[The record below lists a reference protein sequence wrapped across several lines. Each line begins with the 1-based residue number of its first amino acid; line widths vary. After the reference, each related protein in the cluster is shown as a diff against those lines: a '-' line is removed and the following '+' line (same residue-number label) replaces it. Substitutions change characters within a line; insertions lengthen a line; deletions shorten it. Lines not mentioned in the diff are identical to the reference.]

1 MRPDRR
7 VMLRWVLAGGLAAI
21 GAGTAYPFLRSKG
34 PLGDADATEA
44 AARMGAAFM
53 GQFPQEGSVEALT
66 RQLFGA
72 DARGLASLQP
82 ESIRERI
89 LAAADSDFRSGK
101 VLHFDGWIVSLA
113 EGRVGALVYL
123 LGTG

>member
-1 MRPDRR
+1 MT
-7 VMLRWVLAGGLAAI
+7 LRWVLAGGLAAV
-21 GAGTAYPFLRSKG
+21 GAVSAYPLLRSKG

-44 AARMGAAFM
+44 ASRMGAAFLA
-53 GQFPQEGSVEALT
+53 QFPQEGSIEALT

-89 LAAADSDFRSGK
+89 LAAANTDFRSGE
-101 VLHFDGWIVSLA
+101 VLHFDGWIVSRA
-113 EGRVGALVYL
+113 EGRLGALVYL
-123 LGTG
+123 LRAAGEY